1 MNLPLLPSSR
11 LLSNIAVRW
20 RSVSGPAVL
29 GAVLT
34 LITLVS
40 LLLLGAYEYNEVL
53 ETDLELGDLHA
64 RVLDDHAS
72 RAMDG
77 ASLTLTAL
85 SPQMEDTDVFGGSV
99 RANTLLA
106 QPLAAMS
113 YVRSLHLLDETG
125 LVLAS
130 SDAAEVGVQLE
141 LKRLGELPLV
151 GQEKIGHFTPGRGLS
166 ALASGAPAVAASSVG
181 FFPLSRALKVHGEQM
196 VYLVAL
202 LNPDSFSSFQLA
214 ALDNTNAV
222 AYLMAYDGELLA
234 SSSMQAPPYGSK
246 LGDHLI
252 FRDHLPKIE
261 FAHFVGPGVM
271 PSAQVGAFR
280 LVKNRPLIVLVEKPL
295 IDTQRKWF
303 LTIRWFA
310 LVGVLTLLFII
321 AMSMAAHRNL
331 KRRLRAFAELRAA
344 RAEVLRREQELRVL
358 LKSVEELIFRTDLQG
373 NIIYANDSWV
383 GLRGTSVADAVGVS
397 VVSLVEPEQRDAIRC
412 LFAPEGDNAVRTLT
426 ARMRAVD
433 GKLRQ
438 FDFAVVPLL
447 DGPAVIGFVGSAVD
461 VTQRV
466 EAEEALQRQ
475 LTFVA
480 LVLEVSPL
488 PVATFDGQG
497 RYASVNRAWEDF
509 MGLARAEVLGRR
521 GVHFMTADDA
531 AMHALRDAELS
542 RRGDK
547 IRYEAKVTHRDGTR
561 RDVIVIKVM
570 LPGSATHEAGWLS
583 TMMDV
588 SEFREAERVT
598 REAKEA
604 AEESSRA
611 KSEFTAN
618 VSHELR
624 TPLQAILGF
633 SELGVIRASDHP
645 RLQAMFKE
653 INGGGQRML
662 ALVNN
667 LLDISRL
674 ESAVGSMHLVRADVR
689 GLVTAAAQDMQAQA
703 DAKAVQ
709 LSLTLGPDLLI
720 AKVDDERFKQVIRNV
735 LSNAIK
741 YAPAGSAVDVSACEH
756 ESREV
761 WVQVRDHGPGI
772 PAAELDT
779 IFEAFE
785 QSSRTK
791 DGSGGT
797 GLGLAV
803 CRKILDFHGGRIEA
817 ANMPGGGAIFTI
829 ALPLRHRLDQD
840 TNF

>member
-1 MNLPLLPSSR
+1 M
-11 LLSNIAVRW
+11 
-20 RSVSGPAVL
+20 
-29 GAVLT
+29 GAVLSV
-34 LITLVS
+34 ITLVS
-40 LLLLGAYEYNEVL
+40 LLFLGAYEYREVL
-53 ETDLELGDLHA
+53 DADLELGDLHA

-85 SPQMEDTDVFGGSV
+85 SPQIEDTDVFGGSV
-99 RANTLLA
+99 RANALLT
-106 QPLAAMS
+106 QPLAAMP

-130 SDAAEVGVQLE
+130 SDATEVGVRLE
-141 LKRLGELPLV
+141 LRRLGDLPLV

-166 ALASGAPAVAASSVG
+166 ALATGAPAQAAGSIG

-196 VYLVAL
+196 VYLMAL

-214 ALDNTNAV
+214 ALGNPNAV
-222 AYLMAYDGELLA
+222 AYLMSYDGELLA
-234 SSSMQAPPYGSK
+234 SSSLQAPPYGTK
-246 LGDHLI
+246 LGNHLI
-252 FRDHLPKIE
+252 FKDHLPKIE
-261 FAHFVGPGVM
+261 FAHFVGPGVV
-271 PSAQVGAFR
+271 PDAQVGAFR
-280 LVKNRPLIVLVEKPL
+280 LVKNRPLVVLVEKPL
-295 IDTQRKWF
+295 IDTQHKWF
-303 LTIRWFA
+303 LAMRWFA
-310 LVGVLTLLFII
+310 LIGVLTLLFIV

-358 LKSVEELIFRTDLQG
+358 LQSVEELIFRTDVQG

-383 GLRGTSVADAVGVS
+383 SLRGTSVAQAVGVS
-397 VVSLVEPEQRDAIRC
+397 VVSLVETEQRDAVRS
-412 LFAPEGDNAVRTLT
+412 LFAAEGDNTVRTLT
-426 ARMRAVD
+426 ARMRAAD

-438 FDFAVVPLL
+438 FDFAVVPLR
-447 DGPAVIGFVGSAVD
+447 DGLTVIGFVGSAVD

-475 LTFVA
+475 LAFVA

-497 RYASVNRAWEDF
+497 RYATVNRAWEDF
-509 MGLARAEVLGRR
+509 MGLNRTTVVGRR
-521 GVHFMTADDA
+521 GVHFMTAEDA
-531 AMHALRDAELS
+531 AVHAQRDAELT

-570 LPGSATHEAGWLS
+570 LPGSGNQEPGWLS

-598 REAKEA
+598 REAKDA

-633 SELGVIRASDHP
+633 SELGMIRASDHP
-645 RLQAMFKE
+645 RLQAMFQE

-674 ESAVGSMHLVRADVR
+674 ESSVGSMHLVRADLR
-689 GLVTAAAQDMQAQA
+689 GLVSAAVQAMQTEA
-703 DAKAVQ
+703 DAKTVQ
-709 LSLTLGPDLLI
+709 LGLTLGLDPLV
-720 AKVDDERFKQVIRNV
+720 AKVDGERFKQVLRNV

-741 YAPAGSAVDVSACEH
+741 YSPTGGTVDVSAGEH
-756 ESREV
+756 DGREV
-761 WVQVRDHGPGI
+761 WVEVRDHGPGI
-772 PAAELDT
+772 PVGELDA
-779 IFEAFE
+779 IFEPFE

-817 ANMPGGGAIFTI
+817 ANVPGGGATFTI
-829 ALPLRHRLDQD
+829 TLPLRHRLDQD